1 MWKKMIMELLEKI
14 KNEKK
19 LRMIYLFMKQIEK

>member
-14 KNEKK
+14 KNEEK
-19 LRMIYLFMKQIEK
+19 LRMIYLFIKQIEK